1 MNLFYV
7 IVLPGSILRYLVS
20 LGKIHVFCRRGL
32 SLGID
37 SVLNTQTDSSLAKNV
52 YFHRVVGI
60 KKYQFSEINLKSK
73 QHLKLMLLEFK
84 NRGTVAKNRTVTNN
98 TVYRFCSVLLKRQSI
113 PYKAYFFPLYLFYP
127 RIHSCK
133 CPS

>member
-7 IVLPGSILRYLVS
+7 IVLPGPILRYLVS

-37 SVLNTQTDSSLAKNV
+37 ALLNTQTDSSLAKNV

-73 QHLKLMLLEFK
+73 QHLKLMRLEFK
-84 NRGTVAKNRTVTNN
+84 NRGTVAKNRTVTKN
-98 TVYRFCSVLLKRQSI
+98 TVYRFCSVEKTNHTVQSL
-113 PYKAYFFPLYLFYP
+113 FFSFVFILPKNPFLQV
-127 RIHSCK
+127 S
-133 CPS
+133 